1 MLSDTTSIEVI
12 NVDESR
18 KAIGNDLCKAG
29 HVGFL
34 CEACDEYGEYWG
46 ERYYHSNEYSCERC
60 ARTWYPI
67 FIFCLMTIA

>member
-29 HVGFL
+29 HVGFQ
-34 CEACDEYGEYWG
+34 
-46 ERYYHSNEYSCERC
+46 YSLLLS
-60 ARTWYPI
+60 
-67 FIFCLMTIA
+67 F